1 MQRVV
6 ELATDECAAAGMA
19 PLDVDTCWLRF
30 GNAGRQELLTAHD
43 LDCGLVYADPPEA
56 EAASVRERVDA
67 LGRRVGAGL
76 RAAGFVF
83 SPRARVGGNPEW
95 WQPLSV
101 WKARYTGWVRDP
113 VRREIY
119 PARALFDLRGICE
132 PSPLLDNLR
141 GHIASELNGN
151 DAFIAVLAND
161 TLANQPPLTFF
172 HGLVIDEEETESA
185 HLDIVRSA
193 LQPLTDVGR
202 VFALDQGAVWQTS
215 TWERFDR
222 AGITIASSR
231 RSSARRPRRSGLRC
245 STVRAP
251 VLAAV
256 TTGRL
261 STPPV

>member
-1 MQRVV
+1 MR
-6 ELATDECAAAGMA
+6 
-19 PLDVDTCWLRF
+19 
-30 GNAGRQELLTAHD
+30 
-43 LDCGLVYADPPEA
+43 
-56 EAASVRERVDA
+56 VREQVDA
-67 LGRRVGAGL
+67 LGRL
-76 RAAGFVF
+76 RLLTPGSGV
-83 SPRARVGGNPEW
+83 GNPEW
-95 WQPLSV
+95 CQPLSV

-132 PSPLLDNLR
+132 PSPLLDDLR
-141 GHIASELNGN
+141 RHIARELDGN

-172 HGLVIDEEETESA
+172 HGLVIDDEETESA